1 MAAWLYIISINSEW
15 TEFKQR
21 NMYVRTGTGMD
32 GTNVTG
38 ETFIVIEIDPAHS
51 SVMNRDITTIF
62 ISLDLI
68 ENQGNSYNT

>member
-1 MAAWLYIISINSEW
+1 
-15 TEFKQR
+15 
-21 NMYVRTGTGMD
+21 MYVRTGTGMD